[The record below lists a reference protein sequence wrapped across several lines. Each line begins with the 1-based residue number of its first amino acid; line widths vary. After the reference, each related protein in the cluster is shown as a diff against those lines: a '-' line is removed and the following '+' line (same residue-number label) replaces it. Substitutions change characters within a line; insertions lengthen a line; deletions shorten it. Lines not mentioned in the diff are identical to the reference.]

1 MPEYTL
7 KNKHDFDRVYKAGER
22 HNGRLVTLILSKKT
36 LSNKLGI
43 SIGKKY
49 GTAVERNRA
58 KRVIREAYRGI
69 VGKLTMPAE
78 IIIIPRQSL
87 KMSGTA
93 NVRADIKEIIDR
105 T

>member
-1 MPEYTL
+1 
-7 KNKHDFDRVYKAGER
+7 
-22 HNGRLVTLILSKKT
+22 
-36 LSNKLGI
+36 
-43 SIGKKY
+43 
-49 GTAVERNRA
+49 
-58 KRVIREAYRGI
+58 